1 MTPRKI
7 LLASAVLAVTS
18 QASLAGGEPR
28 YYQSPYPSEQ
38 PPVVVYTTPPNPIV
52 GIVGGVVSLPFTVL
66 GGIATAIAPP
76 AVVSCVAPNGWLYPC
91 AGPTPWPG
99 YGGQGPLPPPP
110 ATTYLRTR
118 RGLPTSRVG
127 RRGIPAGTGATM
139 ARDALSATAIESALI
154 DQELENEKT
163 SEARPDRRVDRGM
176 ADGGNGGYHLPVP

>member
-99 YGGQGPLPPPP
+99 YGGRGPLPPPP
-110 ATTYLRTR
+110 ATYLPPDPPRPAYEPR
-118 RGLPTSRVG
+118 RPPWHSGGDGCYDGQG
-127 RRGIPAGTGATM
+127 RFIGDGNR
-139 ARDALSATAIESALI
+139 ECI
-154 DQELENEKT
+154 D
-163 SEARPDRRVDRGM
+163 
-176 ADGGNGGYHLPVP
+176 